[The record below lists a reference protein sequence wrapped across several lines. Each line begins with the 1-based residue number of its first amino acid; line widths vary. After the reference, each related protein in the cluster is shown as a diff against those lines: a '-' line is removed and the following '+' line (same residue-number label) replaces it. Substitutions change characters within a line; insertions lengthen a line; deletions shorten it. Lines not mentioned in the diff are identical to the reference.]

1 MPDAREGIRFLRAA
15 CRLARRLPSEVIR
28 RKFRFNAREAVEFY
42 SHVKDTSLVSDR
54 LRRGWEFL
62 GTVEKM
68 LGCSDALVKEVFKPF
83 DFMESTERSSE
94 GKAKIIGPLRPQND
108 EDVERASSA
117 PSQRL

>member
-1 MPDAREGIRFLRAA
+1 MTGASEGIRFLRAA
-15 CRLARRLPSEVIR
+15 CRLARKLPSEVIR

-54 LRRGWEFL
+54 LRRGWKFL

-83 DFMESTERSSE
+83 DFMEPTAERPGE
-94 GKAKIIGPLRPQND
+94 KVKVIGPLRLSGD
-108 EDVERASSA
+108 RDVERA
-117 PSQRL
+117 PSTSNQ